1 MTGHLTTLGASRP
14 RVQRPPLPRRR
25 TGVPRPLLRPPLHP
39 RRRRPLSMFP
49 QVFAQ
54 FVFFSFLLFAQFEFA
69 FAFFFIHLF
78 PSVPP
83 FVAGPAPTVASGR
96 SICAPLSAVY
106 SRQRPL
112 RRAAASPW
120 LALKIWT
127 SFCGCTA
134 MCVFLTLRRHRRTT
148 EGRFISPAAATLCA
162 NRAYATVRKL
172 HHL

>member
-1 MTGHLTTLGASRP
+1 MERVDHEFSARRCRVDVQACRSR
-14 RVQRPPLPRRR
+14 RCTRRC
-25 TGVPRPLLRPPLHP
+25 TQEGVELFLCSRSLCPICI
-39 RRRRPLSMFP
+39 
-49 QVFAQ
+49 
-54 FVFFSFLLFAQFEFA
+54 FSFLLFAQFEFA
-69 FAFFFIHLF
+69 FAFIFILLF
-78 PSVPP
+78 PSAPP
-83 FVAGPAPTVASGR
+83 FVAGPAQTVASGR
-96 SICAPLSAVY
+96 SISAPLSAVY